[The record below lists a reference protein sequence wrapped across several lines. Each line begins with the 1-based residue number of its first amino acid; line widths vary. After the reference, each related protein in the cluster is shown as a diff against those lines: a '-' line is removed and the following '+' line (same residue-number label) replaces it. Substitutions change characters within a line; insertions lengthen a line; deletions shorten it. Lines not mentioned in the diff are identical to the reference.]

1 MADFSNP
8 PKSPTL
14 LPPRKSVELEDPGAH
29 ELGPSLYRPY
39 AINASNLTKLTL
51 KVEAS
56 ASENEDDV
64 FADASEGQGSHSRP
78 SSPIPT
84 TRVEKVSTRN
94 ILLPGIIAHINFQVD
109 DRESHGEVPGT
120 AAYKM
125 RTQDAVP
132 DELEIIPEGGRS
144 RSNSMSSQ
152 KDNLTSPGGM
162 PIPKTVVEKVD
173 PTSPSHGDVPGTAA
187 HAKRKADAVPDAIL
201 PVSGQQKN
209 SSSPSEGEKMSPEI
223 PIPRTVVTRVDSMPA
238 HGEVPGTDAFNI
250 RQGDATP
257 DIVEK
262 KGDVSGKPKFA
273 LLGAVQRANDPI
285 SITNQFIE

>member
-1 MADFSNP
+1 M
-8 PKSPTL
+8 
-14 LPPRKSVELEDPGAH
+14 
-29 ELGPSLYRPY
+29 
-39 AINASNLTKLTL
+39 
-51 KVEAS
+51 
-56 ASENEDDV
+56 
-64 FADASEGQGSHSRP
+64 
-78 SSPIPT
+78 SSI
-84 TRVEKVSTRN
+84 VAAE
-94 ILLPGIIAHINFQVD
+94 IIAHSAFQVD

-125 RTQDAVP
+125 RSQDAVP

-144 RSNSMSSQ
+144 RSNSVSSQ
-152 KDNLTSPGGM
+152 KDSLTSPGGM
-162 PIPKTVVEKVD
+162 PIPKMVVEKVD

-209 SSSPSEGEKMSPEI
+209 PSSPSKGEKPSPETS
-223 PIPRTVVTRVDSMPA
+223 IPRTVVTRVDSLPA

-262 KGDVSGKPKFA
+262 KGDVSGKLKIA

-285 SITNQFIE
+285 SITNQLNE